1 MQPDGMGLTLSSGAS
16 QLAGSSARL
25 QAITGNIWLAMRPGS
40 STMASSS
47 ICTLLFANDR
57 RMLQSEDEK

>member
-1 MQPDGMGLTLSSGAS
+1 MHRDHAPDGMGLTLSIG
-16 QLAGSSARL
+16 RRWRVRPPL
-25 QAITGNIWLAMRPGS
+25 QRSRVIWLAMRPS

-47 ICTLLFANDR
+47 LHFTVANDR